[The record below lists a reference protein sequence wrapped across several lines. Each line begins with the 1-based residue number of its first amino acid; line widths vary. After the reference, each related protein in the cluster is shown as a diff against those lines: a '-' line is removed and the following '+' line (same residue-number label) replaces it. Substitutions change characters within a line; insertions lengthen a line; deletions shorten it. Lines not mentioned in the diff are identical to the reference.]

1 MPGYEVSRWLAV
13 IDEMDQKIRMSSVR
27 IRMSSVRIR
36 MSSVRIRMSSVKS
49 VICDIP
55 DEPMARIYDK
65 NFLFSMM
72 GFA

>member
-1 MPGYEVSRWLAV
+1 MSRWLAV

-36 MSSVRIRMSSVKS
+36 MNSVRIRMSSVKS

-55 DEPMARIYDK
+55 DEPMARI
-65 NFLFSMM
+65 
-72 GFA
+72 

>member
-1 MPGYEVSRWLAV
+1 MSRWLAV
-13 IDEMDQKIRMSSVR
+13 MDEMDQKIRMSSVR
-27 IRMSSVRIR
+27 IRMSSVRIK
-36 MSSVRIRMSSVKS
+36 MSSVKS

>member
-27 IRMSSVRIR
+27 IRMSSVRIK
-36 MSSVRIRMSSVKS
+36 MSSVKS

>member
-1 MPGYEVSRWLAV
+1 MSRWLAV

-27 IRMSSVRIR
+27 IRMSSV
-36 MSSVRIRMSSVKS
+36 KS

-55 DEPMARIYDK
+55 NEPMARIYDK
-65 NFLFSMM
+65 TFLFSMM

>member
-1 MPGYEVSRWLAV
+1 MSRWLAV

-36 MSSVRIRMSSVKS
+36 MSSVRIKMSSVKS

-65 NFLFSMM
+65 TFLFSMM
-72 GFA
+72 GFE

>member
-1 MPGYEVSRWLAV
+1 MSRWLAV

-27 IRMSSVRIR
+27 IRMSSVRIK
-36 MSSVRIRMSSVKS
+36 MSSVKS

-65 NFLFSMM
+65 NFLFNMM

>member
-1 MPGYEVSRWLAV
+1 MSRWLAV
-13 IDEMDQKIRMSSVR
+13 MDEMDQKIRMSSVR
-27 IRMSSVRIR
+27 IRMSSVRIK
-36 MSSVRIRMSSVKS
+36 MSSVKS

-55 DEPMARIYDK
+55 EEPMARIYDK